1 MTVAK
6 ENVPVTDDNI
16 IYFSKEQP
24 NIDKIDS
31 SAVEV
36 LCDIAGRHLDDVV
49 ILGSDKET
57 GAIKMMTTQEDVP
70 SVARVRSNERLIME
84 DRPGHA

>member
-1 MTVAK
+1 MIAAK
-6 ENVPVTDDNI
+6 ESARMTKDNI

-24 NIDKIDS
+24 KIDKIDS

-57 GAIKMMTTQEDVP
+57 GAIKMMTTQRMSP
-70 SVARVRSNERLIME
+70 TSCSIWRLPRRRS
-84 DRPGHA
+84 

>member
-1 MTVAK
+1 MTK
-6 ENVPVTDDNI
+6 DNI

-36 LCDIAGRHLDDVV
+36 LCDIVGGIWMTLSSWG
-49 ILGSDKET
+49 LNKET
-57 GAIKMMTTQEDVP
+57 GAIKMMTTQEDVADILFYLE
-70 SVARVRSNERLIME
+70 VAKKAILDQGVHDGSI
-84 DRPGHA
+84 